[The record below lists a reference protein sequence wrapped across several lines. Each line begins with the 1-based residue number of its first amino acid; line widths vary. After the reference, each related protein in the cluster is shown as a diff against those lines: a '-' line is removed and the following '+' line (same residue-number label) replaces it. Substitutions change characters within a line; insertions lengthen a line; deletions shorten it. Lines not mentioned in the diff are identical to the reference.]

1 MRGDNVTTTNYTDN
15 NLRKLASFTA
25 TTANE
30 YDSAYVYYHI
40 INNCNYYIAHRDT
53 ALYTGSTNVVIHEY
67 AAIKAVRAWAYLQL
81 ARSYGKVPFFTE
93 PLTKI
98 SQINKSDYP
107 ELDLNGIVAAL
118 APDLEQYTGYNVP
131 DYGSIAAGSTNWG
144 QSKTV
149 YSQKCFIPVD
159 IILGD
164 LYLEDGQY
172 DNAAKHYT
180 TYLTKIATETNTPVA
195 SYSIKNLLDEP
206 SDFSGTVTTTPT
218 WESIFNNNSTTD
230 IISYIPMA
238 VNRLRGKTTKV
249 PEAFGYNYYSTS
261 SSSDELYDDE
271 IQIEPSDNYMNLADT
286 ARYYY
291 YSQTTT
297 SSLANSVCNS
307 AILGDMRARTTLKQG
322 DGEDSTKIWVRK
334 YLSGNIV
341 LYRMTTVWLHLA
353 EALNRMGYP
362 DAAFAILKDGVQEQL
377 LDSTTYLTQKSKKLF
392 QTTCPFLSSTYVS
405 KFSSTKNTGIHA
417 HGAGVTS
424 DGAYPGRSPYQ
435 YNTILGQKLQQ
446 IASDFKISVGTT
458 KEDSINAMEDILCD
472 EYQLEFAFEGSR
484 WPDLMRLAKHKNQ
497 AGTYSANFGNQWLA
511 RKLSYKGVAKDLTDQ
526 NNWYLPFK

>member
-1 MRGDNVTTTNYTDN
+1 MKKIIIALATVLGLLSATSCSDMLETDSSRQVFDPSLSAKRDSVFYALGILQAMQQVADQYVFQGEMRGDNVTTTNYTDN

-98 SQINKSDYP
+98 SQINKNDYP

-206 SDFSGTVTTTPT
+206 SDFPGTVTTTPT
-218 WESIFNNNSTTD
+218 WESIFNTN
-230 IISYIPMA
+230 
-238 VNRLRGKTTKV
+238 
-249 PEAFGYNYYSTS
+249 
-261 SSSDELYDDE
+261 
-271 IQIEPSDNYMNLADT
+271 
-286 ARYYY
+286 
-291 YSQTTT
+291 
-297 SSLANSVCNS
+297 
-307 AILGDMRARTTLKQG
+307 
-322 DGEDSTKIWVRK
+322 
-334 YLSGNIV
+334 
-341 LYRMTTVWLHLA
+341 
-353 EALNRMGYP
+353 
-362 DAAFAILKDGVQEQL
+362 
-377 LDSTTYLTQKSKKLF
+377 
-392 QTTCPFLSSTYVS
+392 
-405 KFSSTKNTGIHA
+405 
-417 HGAGVTS
+417 
-424 DGAYPGRSPYQ
+424 
-435 YNTILGQKLQQ
+435 
-446 IASDFKISVGTT
+446 
-458 KEDSINAMEDILCD
+458 
-472 EYQLEFAFEGSR
+472 
-484 WPDLMRLAKHKNQ
+484 
-497 AGTYSANFGNQWLA
+497 
-511 RKLSYKGVAKDLTDQ
+511 
-526 NNWYLPFK
+526 